1 VRDVELRAAK
11 GRREKNSRMP
21 IPGGRTTPMNRPKGT
36 VIRGM
41 HFLQADHMR
50 RVITEKTE
58 EKGAFVGVGYTRDIK
73 GHDRQG

>member
-1 VRDVELRAAK
+1 
-11 GRREKNSRMP
+11 
-21 IPGGRTTPMNRPKGT
+21 MNRPKGT

-58 EKGAFVGVGYTRDIK
+58 KKGAFVGVGYTRDIK
-73 GHDRQG
+73 RHDRQG